1 MFSLTHKYYETAYT
15 IFSTLSN
22 PPYYSNSPII
32 NSYHNVHPPPPPT
45 TPPPPT
51 PTPHPPPIIPNPP
64 IIRDSRVQACLV
76 GLKGWNIFVHGSVAR
91 GLLGISCLP
100 VFEWSTAVH
109 GQFSVN
115 IQMLCK

>member
-32 NSYHNVHPPPPPT
+32 NSYHNVHPPPPP
-45 TPPPPT
+45 

-100 VFEWSTAVH
+100 VFEWSTAVR